1 MREMDIAATLENL
14 DTVMAFVDQQ
24 LEEVGCSMKAQMQID
39 IAVEEVY
46 VNIAHYAYN
55 PEVGGVTIRVQI
67 EEEPLAV
74 ILTFIDKGKPY
85 DPLAKEDPDIT
96 LAAEDRQIGGLGIFM
111 VKKSMDNVS
120 YEYNE
125 GRNILTLK
133 KNLEQLRGHRN
144 G

>member
-55 PEVGGVTIRVQI
+55 PEVGDVTIRVQI

-85 DPLAKEDPDIT
+85 DPLAKEDPDVT

-133 KNLEQLRGHRN
+133 KKLG
-144 G
+144 

>member
-24 LEEVGCSMKAQMQID
+24 LEEAGCSMKTQMQID

-55 PEVGGVTIRVQI
+55 PEIGGVTIRVQI
-67 EEEPLAV
+67 EEEPLEI
-74 ILTFIDKGKPY
+74 ILTFIDKGKPF
-85 DPLAKEDPDIT
+85 DPLAKEDPDVT
-96 LAAEDRQIGGLGIFM
+96 LSAEDRQIGGLGIFM
-111 VKKSMDNVS
+111 VKKSMDNIS

-133 KNLEQLRGHRN
+133 KKLE
-144 G
+144 

>member
-46 VNIAHYAYN
+46 VNIANYAYN
-55 PEVGGVTIRVQI
+55 PEIGGVTIRVQI

-85 DPLAKEDPDIT
+85 DPLAKEDPDVT

-133 KNLEQLRGHRN
+133 KNLE
-144 G
+144 

>member
-1 MREMDIAATLENL
+1 MKELDIEATLENL
-14 DTVMAFVDQQ
+14 DTVMAFVDEQ
-24 LEEVGCSMKAQMQID
+24 LEAVGCPMKAQMQID

-55 PEVGGVTIRVQI
+55 PVVGGVTIRVMI
-67 EEEPLAV
+67 EENPLAV
-74 ILTFIDKGKPY
+74 VLTFIDEGQPY
-85 DPLAKEDPDIT
+85 DPLAKEDPDVT

-120 YEYNE
+120 YEYDQ

-133 KNLEQLRGHRN
+133 KGLE
-144 G
+144 

>member
-14 DTVMAFVDQQ
+14 DAVMAFVDQQ
-24 LEEVGCSMKAQMQID
+24 LEEAGCSMKTQMQID

-67 EEEPLAV
+67 EEEPLEI

-85 DPLAKEDPDIT
+85 DPLAKEDPDVT

-111 VKKSMDNVS
+111 VKKSMDNIS

-133 KNLEQLRGHRN
+133 KKLG
-144 G
+144 

>member
-85 DPLAKEDPDIT
+85 DPLAKEDPDVT
-96 LAAEDRQIGGLGIFM
+96 LAAEDRQIGG
-111 VKKSMDNVS
+111 
-120 YEYNE
+120 
-125 GRNILTLK
+125 
-133 KNLEQLRGHRN
+133 
-144 G
+144 

>member
-55 PEVGGVTIRVQI
+55 PEIGGVTIRVQI
-67 EEEPLAV
+67 EEEPLEI
-74 ILTFIDKGKPY
+74 ILTFIDKGKPF
-85 DPLAKEDPDIT
+85 DPLAKEDPDVT
-96 LAAEDRQIGGLGIFM
+96 LAVEDRQIGGLGIFM

-133 KNLEQLRGHRN
+133 KKLG
-144 G
+144 

>member
-85 DPLAKEDPDIT
+85 DPLAKEDPDVT

-133 KNLEQLRGHRN
+133 KKLE
-144 G
+144 

>member
-67 EEEPLAV
+67 EEDPLAV

-85 DPLAKEDPDIT
+85 DPLAKEDPDVT

-133 KNLEQLRGHRN
+133 KKLG
-144 G
+144 

>member
-24 LEEVGCSMKAQMQID
+24 LEEAGCSMKTQMQID

-55 PEVGGVTIRVQI
+55 PEIGGVTIRVQI

-85 DPLAKEDPDIT
+85 DPLAKEDPDVT

-133 KNLEQLRGHRN
+133 KKLG
-144 G
+144 

>member
-55 PEVGGVTIRVQI
+55 PEIGGVTIRVQI

-85 DPLAKEDPDIT
+85 DPLAKEDPDVT
-96 LAAEDRQIGGLGIFM
+96 LAAEDRKIGGLGIFM

-133 KNLEQLRGHRN
+133 KNLE
-144 G
+144 